1 MLLLGCLAVPAQ
13 MISQALLT
21 HCAVRIFPQTA
32 LRPFKSRSKHIYS
45 LLCVQRGF
53 TNKRSCRTCLL
64 DVIVR
69 SEQSILL
76 NMTQRRERQTEE
88 GSEGVAAT
96 GIRGASIPLSDSRN
110 KRRRPRPMC
119 HLPFMDPTTTVYY
132 IAGCKIKGVLGDS
145 LQGARFARGK
155 G

>member
-88 GSEGVAAT
+88 ESEGVAAT
-96 GIRGASIPLSDSRN
+96 VSVGHPYHCRIHEINGEDPDLCAICLLWT
-110 KRRRPRPMC
+110 PRQRC
-119 HLPFMDPTTTVYY
+119 ITLLV
-132 IAGCKIKGVLGDS
+132 AK
-145 LQGARFARGK
+145 
-155 G
+155 